1 MVHQPVRLRI
11 MGARLPG
18 CGAVNG
24 WNSFGSQASSTPP
37 RVNLGTHIATL
48 ERAGYILVERDF
60 DGRRPRIRIS
70 LTDCRGPVCIHP
82 LESYLRAILDDDRA
96 RNDRGSPDQCG
107 LERSTRAAI
116 MGSP

>member
-11 MGARLPG
+11 MAALTRLPRG
-18 CGAVNG
+18 RRLEFVRLPSIVHTTEG
-24 WNSFGSQASSTPP
+24 
-37 RVNLGTHIATL
+37 NLGTHIATL

-82 LESYLRAILDDDRA
+82 LVSYLRAILDDDRA